1 MKSFA
6 ASLDAFANKTV
17 AQMEAVMKE
26 SVGDVLDI
34 IQTPKSAGGRM
45 PVDVGNLI
53 NSVASGLNGSFS
65 GGGGG
70 PDKSGAASAASIE
83 LTIAGMEIGDVAQFA
98 WTAEYAMFQELGT
111 SKMHGNHFVG
121 SAAAEWPSIVEANA
135 ARVKS

>member
-70 PDKSGAASAASIE
+70 PDKSGAASAAQIE
-83 LTIAGMEIGDVAQFA
+83 LTRSSRWQ
-98 WTAEYAMFQELGT
+98 
-111 SKMHGNHFVG
+111 
-121 SAAAEWPSIVEANA
+121 
-135 ARVKS
+135 RC